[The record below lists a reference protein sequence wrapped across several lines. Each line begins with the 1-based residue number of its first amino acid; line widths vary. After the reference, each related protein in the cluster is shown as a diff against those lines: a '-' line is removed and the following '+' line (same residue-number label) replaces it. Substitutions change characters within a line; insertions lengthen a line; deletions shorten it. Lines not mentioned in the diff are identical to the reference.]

1 MRQSE
6 ILKLNL
12 PEDSDPSQIGP
23 LNENFQALEKALAL
37 LDHLASTYGYT
48 VAITEVEDSTTTTLT
63 VDASAPVTAS
73 RTTVETV
80 GESATTYAVT
90 VTIGD
95 ESHTMTHTIG
105 TATGSGVDS
114 DE

>member
-1 MRQSE
+1 MRESQ
-6 ILKLNL
+6 IMKLKL
-12 PEDSDPSQIGP
+12 PEDGDQASPVP
-23 LNENFQALEKALAL
+23 FNENFEAVEQALAAVDYLAG
-37 LDHLASTYGYT
+37 TYGYT
-48 VAITEVEDSTTTTLT
+48 TAITEVEDSTTTTLT